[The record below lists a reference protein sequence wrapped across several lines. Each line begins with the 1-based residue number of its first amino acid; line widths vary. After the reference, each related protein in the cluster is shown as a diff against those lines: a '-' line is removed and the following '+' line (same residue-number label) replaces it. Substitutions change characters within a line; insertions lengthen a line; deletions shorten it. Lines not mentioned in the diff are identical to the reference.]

1 MKYDCMIVGGGLSG
15 LALSILMAR
24 AQKKVLLIEKKKYP
38 AHKVCGEYISNESR
52 SFLNKLGIVPEQMHL
67 PEINQ
72 LVFSDQRG
80 RLIREQ
86 LDSGGFG
93 IRRFVLDESLFQIAQ
108 KEGVDIRTSTTCLGY
123 EKNIQGFKLLTSAG
137 EFEGQILCGA
147 FGRYAFGNFNK
158 GQTGGENWVGVKYH
172 LRGTFAA
179 DTIGLHLFEGG
190 YCGMSK
196 VDDEQYCLCY
206 LVKAEML
213 KRYKGQISLLETEVL
228 QKNPRLAEI
237 WKAGHKV
244 YEDPLTI
251 SNVTFYAKQAV
262 ADDVFYLGD
271 SAGSIAPL
279 TGNGMSNALRSAAIL
294 EPLLQ
299 KILNEKWSVAQAAKV
314 YEQEWNQ
321 QMGQRIRVGR
331 WIQYFFC
338 QATLTPLFF
347 FFVRNFAFVRR
358 MIIRMTHGKPF

>member
-1 MKYDCMIVGGGLSG
+1 MYDCGWRIIGFGIIDIDGQGS
-15 LALSILMAR
+15 
-24 AQKKVLLIEKKKYP
+24 KKVLLIEKKKYP

-52 SFLNKLGIVPEQMHL
+52 AFLIKLGIVPEQWHL

-93 IRRFVLDESLFQIAQ
+93 IRRYALDEALFQIAR

-123 EKNIQGFKLLTSAG
+123 EKNMQGFKLLTNAG
-137 EFEGQILCGA
+137 EFEGRILCGA

-172 LRGTFAA
+172 LRGAFAA

-213 KRYKGQISLLETEVL
+213 KKYKGQISLLESEVL
-228 QKNPRLAEI
+228 QNNPRLAEI
-237 WKAGHKV
+237 WKEGQKV

-262 ADDVFYLGD
+262 ADEVFYLGD

-279 TGNGMSNALRSAAIL
+279 TGNGMSNALRSAAML
-294 EPLLQ
+294 EPLLN
-299 KILNEKWSVAQAAKV
+299 KVLNEEYSLAKAAKV
-314 YEQEWNQ
+314 YAQEWNQ
-321 QMGQRIRVGR
+321 QMGQRIRAGR

-338 QATLTPLFF
+338 QAALTPFFF

-358 MIIRMTHGKPF
+358 MIIRMTHGKSF